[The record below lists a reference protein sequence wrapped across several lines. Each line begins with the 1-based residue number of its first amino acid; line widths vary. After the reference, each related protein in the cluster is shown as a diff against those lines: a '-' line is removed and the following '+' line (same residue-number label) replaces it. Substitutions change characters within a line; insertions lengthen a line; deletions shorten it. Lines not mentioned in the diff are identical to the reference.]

1 MVYLNVKELLKKN
14 KKTKYWLV
22 KEMESDYQSIT
33 KMMNNETKGIRFDT
47 IEKLCSILNCEPN
60 DLIKIKK

>member
-1 MVYLNVKELLKKN
+1 MVYLNIKELLKKN

-22 KEMESDYQSIT
+22 KEMESDYQSVT

-47 IEKLCSILNCEPN
+47 IEKLCNILNCEPN
-60 DLIKIKK
+60 DLIKLKK